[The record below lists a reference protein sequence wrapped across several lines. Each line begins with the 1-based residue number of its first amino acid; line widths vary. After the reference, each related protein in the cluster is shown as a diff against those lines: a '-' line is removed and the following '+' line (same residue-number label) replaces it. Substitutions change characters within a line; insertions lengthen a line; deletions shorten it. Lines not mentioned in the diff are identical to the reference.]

1 MELALKSKR
10 GEGEEAVVTGEWE
23 GSSTAGRNCWEMF
36 WSYLKRAR
44 QLFENRTIG
53 ISTCHS

>member
-1 MELALKSKR
+1 MN
-10 GEGEEAVVTGEWE
+10 GEGRGADEWE
-23 GSSTAGRNCWEMF
+23 GSTAGRNCCEML

-53 ISTCHS
+53 ISTCYS